1 MRAEL
6 FALVTEEIAK
16 LHEADGPSPWT
27 LETDESEFTIRLRRG
42 DQKAIVADCKGVTI
56 PPHVT
61 PFAVAF
67 ETYTKLRAFR

>member
-6 FALVTEEIAK
+6 FAQVTEEIAK
-16 LHEADGPSPWT
+16 LHEACGPSPWT
-27 LETDESEFTIRLRRG
+27 LETDDEDFTIRLRRG
-42 DQKAIVADCKGVTI
+42 DDKSVVADCKGVTI

-67 ETYTKLRAFR
+67 EAYTKLRAIR